1 MEQAGIYKLEFKS
14 EGSRRRDYFAANVN
28 TVGESHLKAAR
39 DSEVLDKLGGNA
51 RFVPLDDSTEEIVKS
66 TRSGSEF
73 SSRLL
78 IAAAIL
84 MLLEIPL
91 ANRRRI

>member
-1 MEQAGIYKLEFKS
+1 ML
-14 EGSRRRDYFAANVN
+14 N
-28 TVGESHLKAAR
+28 
-39 DSEVLDKLGGNA
+39 KLGERA
-51 RFVPLDDSTEEIVKS
+51 RFASLDDSAIESGFDFVDS
-66 TRSGSEF
+66 GNRSEL